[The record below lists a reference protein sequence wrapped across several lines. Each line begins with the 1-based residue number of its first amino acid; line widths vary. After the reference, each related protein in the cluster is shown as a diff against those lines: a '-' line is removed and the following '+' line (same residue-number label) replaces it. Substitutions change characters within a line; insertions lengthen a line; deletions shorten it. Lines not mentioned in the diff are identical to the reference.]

1 MTNTKH
7 SNKSIEEGF
16 MLRGALLSPRP
27 ESDDKLEK
35 SRVDM
40 QSFSNDIIS
49 NQAISDIF
57 QAVIAAPHPMSL
69 DFYRDM
75 CVKIQTIAEENTRTM
90 EPYLVPFIH
99 DYAYIKREVCNAMV
113 NGLQPKRVLDT
124 LLQAPIFS
132 SDTNAFPIDTIKAA
146 NILVPAITKTLTET
160 NRRAP
165 TINKMKLLI
174 ARPIHFAK
182 VNEAIN
188 PQNLML
194 QRQKTTDPDFKTPA
208 NLTSIDV
215 VGGRLY
221 QYAGAWKGTGAPK

>member
-1 MTNTKH
+1 MAMFHTDTVNYLQTHTGWSKGPNLKQIFNKKDPFLPSRCRCGQVVSKSSRVHRRSLSSNDKH
-7 SNKSIEEGF
+7 KASNKSIEEGF

-57 QAVIAAPHPMSL
+57 QAVIAAPHPMPL

-75 CVKIQTIAEENTRTM
+75 CVKIQAIAEENTRTM

-132 SDTNAFPIDTIKAA
+132 SDTNAFPIDTIK
-146 NILVPAITKTLTET
+146 
-160 NRRAP
+160 
-165 TINKMKLLI
+165 LI
-174 ARPIHFAK
+174 SW
-182 VNEAIN
+182 
-188 PQNLML
+188 PQ
-194 QRQKTTDPDFKTPA
+194 Q
-208 NLTSIDV
+208 
-215 VGGRLY
+215 
-221 QYAGAWKGTGAPK
+221 